1 MCKQDRQR
9 VSETIANYTLFDDAF
24 MSEVFNE
31 NNELTQYVLRIIL
44 QKDDL
49 DVTSVISQ
57 REIGSLAGR
66 GVRLD
71 IEAID
76 SAGNYYDVEV
86 QRARKPGLPQ
96 RARFYQSMMD
106 YEHVEKGEDF
116 QFMRRSY
123 IIFILDYDLYGE
135 QRPIYHVEHIIREN
149 GKPYDDGREILFV
162 NGTYRNRDEDIGRLM
177 HDFSCSDYHQMDS
190 ELIRET
196 VRPYKEPNSKE
207 GDKMS
212 ELVERIF
219 REDFDKL
226 RTEHDR
232 ELAESNQKLKES
244 NQKLA
249 ESNLKMSEFEKRIA
263 RLEEQIISQK
273 DEEISSLKKS
283 LAAQGEKQS

>member
-1 MCKQDRQR
+1 MCNQDRQR
-9 VSETIANYTLFDDAF
+9 VRETIANYTLFDDAF

-44 QKDDL
+44 QRDDL
-49 DVTSVISQ
+49 EVTSVASQ
-57 REIGSLAGR
+57 REIGSLASR

-76 SAGNYYDVEV
+76 SKGNYYDVEV

-135 QRPIYHVEHIIREN
+135 QKPIYHVDYIIREN

-177 HDFSCSDYHQMDS
+177 HDFSCSDYHQIDS

-196 VRPYKEPNSKE
+196 VRPYKEPYSKE

-219 REDFDKL
+219 REDYEKL
-226 RTEHDR
+226 RAEHAR
-232 ELAESNQKLKES
+232 ELAESNQKL
-244 NQKLA
+244 A
-249 ESNLKMSEFEKRIA
+249 ESNHKLSEIEERLA
-263 RLEEQIISQK
+263 RLEQIISEK
-273 DEEISSLKKS
+273 DEEISSLKKA
-283 LAAQGEKQS
+283 LADQGVKQS

>member
-9 VSETIANYTLFDDAF
+9 VREMIANYTLFDDAF

-44 QKDDL
+44 QRDDL
-49 DVTSVISQ
+49 EVTSVISQ
-57 REIGSLAGR
+57 REIGSLVSR

-76 SAGNYYDVEV
+76 SKGNYYDVEV

-116 QFMRRSY
+116 QFLRRSY

-135 QRPIYHVEHIIREN
+135 QKPIYHVEHIIREN

-219 REDFDKL
+219 REDFEKL
-226 RTEHDR
+226 RAEHAR
-232 ELAESNQKLKES
+232 ELAESNQKL
-244 NQKLA
+244 A
-249 ESNLKMSEFEKRIA
+249 ENEGKIA
-263 RLEEQIISQK
+263 RLEQIISQK
-273 DEEISSLKKS
+273 DEEINSLKKA
-283 LAAQGEKQS
+283 LAEQGVKQSETVQS